1 MASKNSEEIVL
12 EMSFVKTC
20 LVVSLSTTRT
30 SYKMFF
36 NSCIIF
42 SKLVEAAITVEDFQE
57 NIKGLGGKHSKH

>member
-1 MASKNSEEIVL
+1 VASKNSEEIVL

>member
-1 MASKNSEEIVL
+1 VASKNSEEIVL

-30 SYKMFF
+30 SYKMFY